1 MCIRDSQFYR
11 PDATVVLRTEGEPRS
26 LARPLEAAVAAL
38 DPSVAVFGVR
48 TLEEHISAAS
58 FRQRLGSQVL
68 GSFGVLGLVLA
79 AVGLYGVL
87 AYAVSQRRRE
97 IGVRVALGA
106 RPVDVFRMVFGEGFR
121 LMVIGTVLGLL
132 GAVGASRLLRS
143 LLFGTGPADAA
154 TFVGV
159 VALLVSVAAI
169 ACSIPARHA
178 TRVDPI
184 TTLRTE

>member
-1 MCIRDSQFYR
+1 MGRRVRLGEEWLTVVGVVRDTAYREIGEAPGPWFYVPILQFYR
-11 PDATVVLRTEGEPRS
+11 ADATVVLRTESEPRS

-38 DPSVAVFGVR
+38 DPSVAVFGIR
-48 TLEEHISAAS
+48 TLEEHVSAAS
-58 FRQRLGSQVL
+58 FRQRLML
-68 GSFGVLGLVLA
+68 
-79 AVGLYGVL
+79 
-87 AYAVSQRRRE
+87 
-97 IGVRVALGA
+97 
-106 RPVDVFRMVFGEGFR
+106 
-121 LMVIGTVLGLL
+121 IGTVLGLL

-143 LLFGTGPADAA
+143 LLFGTGPADAT
-154 TFVGV
+154 TFAGV

>member
-1 MCIRDSQFYR
+1 MFLEPLPGVSNAKGLF
-11 PDATVVLRTEGEPRS
+11 VVQPT
-26 LARPLEAAVAAL
+26 
-38 DPSVAVFGVR
+38 DPHQGIVAVFGVR
-48 TLEEHISAAS
+48 TLEEHVSAAS

-68 GSFGVLGLVLA
+68 GSFGALGLLLA

-106 RPVDVFRMVFGEGFR
+106 RPGDVFRMVFDEGLK
-121 LMVIGTVLGLL
+121 LMAIGTALGLL
-132 GAVGASRLLRS
+132 GALGAARLLSS

-154 TFVGV
+154 TLAGV
-159 VALLVSVAAI
+159 VALLAAVSAI
-169 ACSIPARHA
+169 ACSIPSRHA

-184 TTLRTE
+184 AALRTE